1 MLPRELAEQAVAMLA
16 ENGGSQTKA
25 AKAMGLARTTFQA
38 RLETAARYGLL
49 PFDPVMPSFKIGRVV
64 NGPHGTSVT
73 QVPDGGPQFEVP
85 EGHRVKGVSALVDR
99 DGQEVVKWIKT
110 TADQISDEALSDAV
124 RAAFDD
130 YKPAKHKA
138 PARATRDETIAV
150 YPLPDWHIGL
160 LAWEE
165 ETGGNYDLNIAR
177 DTLSSAMRGLIE
189 ATPAS
194 SRALILG
201 LGDLL
206 HFDGYEPKTERS
218 GNVLDADGR
227 YPKVLR
233 EAVRLVRMTID
244 MALAKHEFV
253 DVRLLAGNHD
263 RRAALAVA
271 LALGIGY
278 EGSDRVSVDDSP
290 SYMWAKRYG
299 RVLLGATHGDKAKM
313 NDMPLIMATDN
324 PTDWAAS
331 TRRRIFTGHI
341 HHERLREIGGVI
353 VESLRS
359 PVGRDAWHSFEGY
372 RAGRSVYSYT
382 FWLDGSRSAK
392 MEFEL

>member
-1 MLPRELAEQAVAMLA
+1 
-16 ENGGSQTKA
+16 
-25 AKAMGLARTTFQA
+25 
-38 RLETAARYGLL
+38 
-49 PFDPVMPSFKIGRVV
+49 
-64 NGPHGTSVT
+64 
-73 QVPDGGPQFEVP
+73 
-85 EGHRVKGVSALVDR
+85 
-99 DGQEVVKWIKT
+99 
-110 TADQISDEALSDAV
+110 
-124 RAAFDD
+124 
-130 YKPAKHKA
+130 
-138 PARATRDETIAV
+138 
-150 YPLPDWHIGL
+150 
-160 LAWEE
+160 
-165 ETGGNYDLNIAR
+165 
-177 DTLSSAMRGLIE
+177 
-189 ATPAS
+189 
-194 SRALILG
+194 
-201 LGDLL
+201 
-206 HFDGYEPKTERS
+206 
-218 GNVLDADGR
+218 
-227 YPKVLR
+227 
-233 EAVRLVRMTID
+233 MTID

-278 EGSDRVSVDDSP
+278 EGSERVSVDDSP